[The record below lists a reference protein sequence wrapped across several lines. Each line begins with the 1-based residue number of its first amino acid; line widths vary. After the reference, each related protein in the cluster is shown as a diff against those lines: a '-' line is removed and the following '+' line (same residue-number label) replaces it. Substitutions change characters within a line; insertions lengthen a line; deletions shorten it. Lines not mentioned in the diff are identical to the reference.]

1 MILTFRFF
9 LIFTL
14 LYTNVVVAQPTT
26 REFLNHIETD
36 RYDLYIYGLESGLEW
51 SSELTY
57 RENNIQIYCK
67 PGDIELS
74 AKFIKN
80 LIANEISGN
89 ASFYEKYEYEP
100 LIGLAM
106 RNALLAEFPC
116 D

>member
-1 MILTFRFF
+1 MILIFRFF
-9 LIFTL
+9 LTFIIL
-14 LYTNVVVAQPTT
+14 HSHVVTAQPTT

-74 AKFIKN
+74 AKFMKN
-80 LIANEISGN
+80 LIAEEIRGN

-106 RNALLAEFPC
+106 RNALLEKFPC